1 MELNRSESNDHEDPT
16 SLTRS
21 YNVIKKFNRNTTW
34 VATGLLGS
42 VFFAALMVALQD
54 RRVKS
59 DEPSVEESQSAGELT
74 PTFNAAVFTNSTSRN
89 DKQIDEVVSEQPTS
103 LNSGVVPVINQLGV
117 KPDAP
122 AQTQVSDKDS
132 ARATNERIRH
142 VSPRSSV
149 RSKYVGVKARLIAL
163 WHQSTQRKKSPGWT
177 LSTNSK
183 EDRKKKV
190 SYTTATNQ

>member
-1 MELNRSESNDHEDPT
+1 MELNQSEFAEHENPA

-54 RRVKS
+54 RRLES
-59 DEPSVEESQSAGELT
+59 DQPSVEESQSPGELT
-74 PTFNAAVFTNSTSRN
+74 PNLNPAAFTNSTSTN
-89 DKQIDEVVSEQPTS
+89 DKQIGEVVSEQPTS
-103 LNSGVVPVINQLGV
+103 LDSGVAPVINQLGA
-117 KPDAP
+117 KPDVT
-122 AQTQVSDKDS
+122 AQTQVSGKDS

-163 WHQSTQRKKSPGWT
+163 WRQSTQRKKSPSWT

>member
-1 MELNRSESNDHEDPT
+1 MELNQSEFADHENPA

-54 RRVKS
+54 RRIKS
-59 DEPSVEESQSAGELT
+59 DEPSIEESQSPVELT
-74 PTFNAAVFTNSTSRN
+74 PNLNPAAFTNSTSTN
-89 DKQIDEVVSEQPTS
+89 DKQIGEVVSEQPTS
-103 LNSGVVPVINQLGV
+103 LNSEVAPVINQLGA
-117 KPDAP
+117 KPDVT
-122 AQTQVSDKDS
+122 AQTQVSGKDS
-132 ARATNERIRH
+132 VRATNEQIRRGR
-142 VSPRSSV
+142 PRSSV

-163 WHQSTQRKKSPGWT
+163 WHQSAQRKKSPGWI

-183 EDRKKKV
+183 ADRKKKV
-190 SYTTATNQ
+190 SYTAATSQ

>member
-34 VATGLLGS
+34 VASGLLGS

-74 PTFNAAVFTNSTSRN
+74 PTFNPAAFTNSTSTN
-89 DKQIDEVVSEQPTS
+89 DKQIGEVVSEQPTN
-103 LNSGVVPVINQLGV
+103 LNSGVAPVINQLDA
-117 KPDAP
+117 KPDVT
-122 AQTQVSDKDS
+122 AQTQVSGKDS
-132 ARATNERIRH
+132 APAANERIRH
-142 VSPRSSV
+142 VRSSV

-183 EDRKKKV
+183 ADRKKKV
-190 SYTTATNQ
+190 SYTAATSQ

>member
-1 MELNRSESNDHEDPT
+1 MELNQSEFAEHENPA

-54 RRVKS
+54 RRLES
-59 DEPSVEESQSAGELT
+59 DQPSVEESQSPGELT
-74 PTFNAAVFTNSTSRN
+74 PNLNPAAFTNATSIN
-89 DKQIDEVVSEQPTS
+89 DKQIGEVVSEQPTS
-103 LNSGVVPVINQLGV
+103 LNGGVEPVINQLGS
-117 KPDAP
+117 KPDVN
-122 AQTQVSDKDS
+122 AQTPVSGKDS
-132 ARATNERIRH
+132 VRATNEQIRRGR
-142 VSPRSSV
+142 PRSSV
-149 RSKYVGVKARLIAL
+149 GPKYIGVKARLIAL

-183 EDRKKKV
+183 ADRKKKV
-190 SYTTATNQ
+190 SYTAATSQ